1 MLNKEKATTLFNQNA
16 CLVNNEDVVPE
27 NTAVE
32 ITSADAV
39 GFAKQSPGVTHNSC
53 GIGDYEM
60 KYLTKKGFFLA
71 ITYQNVD
78 EHRQNQAIIRSRIRL
93 PYGRRCIEIVSVRD
107 ATDKEKESQ
116 EVAASQDSDNLKIFL
131 QGDYNTRLERT
142 Q

>member
-78 EHRQNQAIIRSRIRL
+78 EHRQNQAIIRSRIRPVSYTHLSPFSLTDSGMTSCRAISTL
-93 PYGRRCIEIVSVRD
+93 PE
-107 ATDKEKESQ
+107 T
-116 EVAASQDSDNLKIFL
+116 
-131 QGDYNTRLERT
+131 
-142 Q
+142 